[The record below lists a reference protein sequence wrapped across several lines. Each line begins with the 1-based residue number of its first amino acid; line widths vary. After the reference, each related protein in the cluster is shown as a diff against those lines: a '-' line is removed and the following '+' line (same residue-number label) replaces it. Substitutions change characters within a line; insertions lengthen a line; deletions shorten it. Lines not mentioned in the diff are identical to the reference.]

1 LGRHTV
7 AAPILLSAHHMT
19 ERNPLSSQDRGQP
32 YPPDVPDMER
42 RVRFYPR
49 QAVGLIVLA
58 LIPILAMLGLAGEH
72 RTELGAASSVL
83 QVTVEYPTRMRVTRH
98 GVLRLEATNR
108 SGGQLGPV
116 RILLPASYRSG
127 FADRELTR
135 TATPDGEVVLP
146 ALGPGEAGTAH
157 VDLLAQRA
165 GRHHGTLRVIPVE
178 GDTMTIPLR
187 TFILP

>member
-1 LGRHTV
+1 
-7 AAPILLSAHHMT
+7 MT
-19 ERNPLSSQDRGQP
+19 ERNPMSSQDPGQL

-72 RTELGAASSVL
+72 RTEHAAASSVL

-108 SGGQLGPV
+108 SGGHLGPV
-116 RILLPASYRSG
+116 RVLLPASYRSA

-135 TATPDGEVVLP
+135 TATPDGEIVLP
-146 ALGPGEAGTAH
+146 ALGAGEAGTAQ
-157 VDLLAQRA
+157 VDLLAHRA

-178 GDTMTIPLR
+178 GDTVTIPLR